1 MTRATSFQSAQAK
14 RARVYSV
21 YTQYM
26 CTCIYKE
33 TKDKCEIKTTG
44 ESRRRGNGESLH
56 YSVNFYILLKLFKMK
71 NLGEKMHRLRSKA
84 VHVGI
89 LACLEY
95 WWPQTVPSILWA
107 QSDLALKTDKEELL
121 SAHPQL
127 HPCTVRSVVLSV
139 PSRLAWL
146 EVVPSTASS
155 RTKRTRPTQGQGQRE
170 SMSHHCPVLRENTV
184 ITNRWNQGFSV
195 IGLWLP
201 KLVEEMFPYVGMK
214 SFPTQKLLEQSQP
227 DTEISIDL
235 NVCRLPR
242 TVNISADR
250 RCKTLTHFP
259 ISTYLKTLS

>member
-95 WWPQTVPSILWA
+95 W
-107 QSDLALKTDKEELL
+107 
-121 SAHPQL
+121 
-127 HPCTVRSVVLSV
+127 
-139 PSRLAWL
+139 
-146 EVVPSTASS
+146 
-155 RTKRTRPTQGQGQRE
+155 
-170 SMSHHCPVLRENTV
+170 
-184 ITNRWNQGFSV
+184 
-195 IGLWLP
+195 
-201 KLVEEMFPYVGMK
+201 
-214 SFPTQKLLEQSQP
+214 
-227 DTEISIDL
+227 
-235 NVCRLPR
+235 
-242 TVNISADR
+242 
-250 RCKTLTHFP
+250 
-259 ISTYLKTLS
+259 